1 MQARQ
6 VCREQMEQRR
16 EVFPSRCWSKN
27 QGNDQFQVK
36 LRQRQSSKMIL
47 GFSRE
52 CGEIYCMLQRLTI
65 SAQMIFFY

>member
-1 MQARQ
+1 MQVRQ
-6 VCREQMEQRR
+6 VCPEQMEQRR

-27 QGNDQFQVK
+27 QGHDQFQVK
-36 LRQRQSSKMIL
+36 VRQRQSSKIIL

-52 CGEIYCMLQRLTI
+52 CVEISCMLQRLSI